1 MNLKPKKTSSLQGLV
16 NPKLSVVVTTWNNEK
31 FIARCLRSIISQ
43 DLSFNYE
50 ILVGNDAS
58 TDGTADVVRQIES
71 EFPDIIVFYD
81 RPKNVGTSEN
91 FIDLVYKA
99 KGEYIAQV
107 DGDDA
112 LIDNSKFRVQIDL
125 LDENKDVSICFH
137 HYKKVDADG
146 NELKPSKT
154 PFDKDTITDLD
165 LLLTTTMG
173 PGNTTVFRKNALP
186 PTSPIWLRQ
195 CANHKD
201 FALQFLVASKGKIA
215 YIHKVMSAY
224 TIHENNITKIESV
237 EKLHSN
243 AILINNGFLEYHKLL
258 GINKYQEILKGII
271 NHKMLLFSFFFLESG
286 LYFKFLKSIFSSLV
300 FHRHWNKKMLKDAMY
315 VGAPTKFES
324 WKTFFKPLSRKSLD

>member
-1 MNLKPKKTSSLQGLV
+1 MNLKPKKSSSLEGLI

-31 FIARCLRSIISQ
+31 FIGRCLRSIISQ
-43 DLSFNYE
+43 DLSFSYE

-58 TDGTADVVRQIES
+58 TDGTADAVRQIES

-99 KGEYIAQV
+99 KGDYIAQV

-112 LIDNSKFRVQIDL
+112 LIDGSKFQTQIEL
-125 LDENKDVSICFH
+125 LERNQDVAICFH
-137 HYKKVDADG
+137 HYKNVDSDG
-146 NELKPSKT
+146 NELKASKP
-154 PFDKDTITDLD
+154 PFQKDTITDLD

-173 PGNTTVFRKNALP
+173 PGNTTVFRKKALP
-186 PTSPIWLRQ
+186 PTAPIWLRK

-201 FALQFLVASKGKIA
+201 FAIQFLVASKGKIA

-224 TIHENNITKIESV
+224 TIHETNITKIESV

-243 AILINNGFLEYHKLL
+243 AILINKGFLAYHKEL
-258 GINKYQEILKGII
+258 GIQKYQEVLKGII
-271 NHKMLLFSFFFLESG
+271 NHKMLLLSFFYLESG
-286 LYFKFLKSIFSSLV
+286 RYFEFAKSIFSSLV
-300 FHRHWNKKMLKDAMY
+300 FHRHWNTKMLKDAMY
-315 VGAPTKFES
+315 VGAPSKFEN
-324 WKTFFKPLSRKSLD
+324 WKRFFKPKSKSGTA

>member
-1 MNLKPKKTSSLQGLV
+1 MTEESSI
-16 NPKLSVVVTTWNNEK
+16 KLSVIVTTWNNEK
-31 FIARCLRSIISQ
+31 FIDRCLRSILAQ
-43 DLSFNYE
+43 DVSFKYE

-58 TDGTADVVRQIES
+58 TDGTADAVRAIEK
-71 EFPDIIVFYD
+71 EFPGIIVFFD
-81 RPKNVGTSEN
+81 REKNVGTSEN

-112 LIDNSKFRVQIDL
+112 LIDKTKIQTQVDL
-125 LDENKDVSICFH
+125 LEDHQDVSICFH
-137 HYKKVDADG
+137 HYKNVDADG
-146 NELKPSKT
+146 NELKPSKP
-154 PFDKDTITDLD
+154 PFEKDTITDLD

-186 PTSPIWLRQ
+186 ENPPLWLRQ

-201 FALQFLVASKGKIA
+201 FAIQFLVASKGKIA

-224 TIHENNITKIESV
+224 TIHETNITKIESV

-243 AILINNGFLEYHKLL
+243 AILINKGFLKYHQEL
-258 GINKYQEILKGII
+258 GIDKYQEVLKGII
-271 NHKMLLFSFFFLESG
+271 NHKMLLLSFFYLESG
-286 LYFKFLKSIFSSLV
+286 HYLRFLSNIISSVV
-300 FHRHWNKKMLKDAMY
+300 FNRHWNTRMLKDAMY

-324 WKTFFKPLSRKSLD
+324 WKAIFKPFSQKSSG